1 MDTFDERSISRAGSL
16 MRVYPAMTILGV
28 FSIMAI
34 AFGFQSLDSNPNSR
48 ASEASKERRLGT
60 SQDD

>member
-1 MDTFDERSISRAGSL
+1 

-60 SQDD
+60 SQDDHQIRQKDD